1 MRDSLTIAVNNENDI
16 YLVNG
21 DIATVDSTEAKA
33 QIISAI
39 LNTRRGELQL
49 DTERGIPYFETVFD
63 SPSNVQL
70 WRAYCM
76 KAVTELEFV
85 SSILSFDHEIDYSR
99 SMLRYSMR
107 IKLDTGE
114 EISIES

>member
-1 MRDSLTIAVNNENDI
+1 MKENLTIAVNQSNDI

-21 DIATVDSTEAKA
+21 DIATADGTDARA

-63 SPSNVQL
+63 SPRNVQL

-76 KAVTELEFV
+76 MAVNDLEFV
-85 SSILSFDHEIDYSR
+85 SSILSFDYEIDYSR
-99 SMLRYSMR
+99 SMLKYNMR
-107 IKLDTGE
+107 IRMTDGE
-114 EISIES
+114 EVSVES